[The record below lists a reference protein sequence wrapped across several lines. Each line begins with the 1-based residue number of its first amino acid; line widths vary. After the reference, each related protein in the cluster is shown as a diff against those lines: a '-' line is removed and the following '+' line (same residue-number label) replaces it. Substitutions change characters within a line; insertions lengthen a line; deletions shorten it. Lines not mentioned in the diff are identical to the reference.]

1 MPKRQIEIQFP
12 LKGLD
17 ESQAFVRQKGGQQG
31 THTTSKCN
39 NVIGFDPTTGRNRG
53 AARAGLTKYCPD
65 RVSSSNAGQCLIHSI
80 GNVNNGV
87 RVTTAGSDPASA
99 VRVTAAGIPR
109 TLGANTAGLIGDRVT
124 TLLGVAGGT
133 VSLITPDGIESIDG
147 GTSALS
153 TTKQVIAAESFF
165 QDIYFCDGANYK
177 YYDSSANV
185 MVPWA
190 ATEETGGTIPSLA
203 ANTQTIT
210 NVTTATPNVVTVAA
224 HGLSDGDIVQISD
237 VLGHTEANGTW
248 TISNV
253 TTNTF
258 RLVGSA
264 GGTAY
269 TGGGTCARI
278 NDTKCTLMA
287 VWGGRIVMSGL
298 PTDPHNIFMSAVGDP
313 FDWNYS
319 PDIQTI
325 QQAIAGNITSG
336 YGKNP
341 DIVTALIPYT
351 DDILL
356 IGGTHSIRKFLG
368 NPAQGGIN
376 VSVTEITGV
385 AYGSAWCQSPEGIIY
400 FFGSRGGVY
409 RMNPESGIPQR
420 MTSTTIDERLA
431 DIDLDEN
438 IVTLTWDDRAIA
450 VRVYISP
457 TDGSAG
463 THYTWDVR
471 NEAWWP
477 FSYSDPLY
485 NPRAV
490 HLLAGNTPEE
500 RLILEYGQDGYIRMV
515 DVDSE
520 SDDGSPIESHVY
532 IGPFSGMM
540 LLELAAILRE
550 GSSNLR
556 WAICSASSAEK
567 ALTVPPLQS
576 GRFRAGQNHSHWP
589 RAFMENGYI
598 RLEGSGSWAIES
610 MKAVVEEASE
620 TMTRVMR
627 SYTNG

>member
-1 MPKRQIEIQFP
+1 MPKRQIEVQFP

-31 THTTSKCN
+31 THTTAKCN

-53 AARAGLTKYCPD
+53 SARAGLSKYCPD
-65 RVSSSNAGQCLIHSI
+65 RVSATDAGQCLIHSI
-80 GNVNNGV
+80 GNINNGV
-87 RVTTAGSDPASA
+87 RFTTAGSTPPSE
-99 VRVTAAGIPR
+99 VRVTASGVPR
-109 TLGANTAGLIGDRVT
+109 TLGANTAGMIGDRVT
-124 TLLGVAGGT
+124 TLLAVAGGT
-133 VSLITPDGIESIDG
+133 VALITQDGASTVGDG
-147 GTSALS
+147 AKALS
-153 TTKQVIAAESFF
+153 TTRQVIAAEAFF
-165 QDIYFCDGANYK
+165 QDIYFCDGASYK
-177 YYDSSANV
+177 YYDISANM
-185 MVPWA
+185 MVPWS

-203 ANTQTIT
+203 ANTQVIT
-210 NVTTATPNVVTVAA
+210 AITTAAPNVVTVAA
-224 HGLSDGDIVQISD
+224 HGLSDGDQVQITG
-237 VLGHTEANGTW
+237 VLGKTTANGTW
-248 TISNV
+248 TISGV

-258 RLVGSA
+258 ELVGSSA
-264 GGTAY
+264 GSGY
-269 TGGGTCARI
+269 TSGGTCSRI

-298 PTDPHNIFMSAVGDP
+298 ATDPHNIFMSAVGDP
-313 FDWNYS
+313 FDWNYA

-368 NPAQGGIN
+368 NPAEGGIN

-409 RMNPESGIPQR
+409 RMNPENGIPQR
-420 MTSTTIDERLA
+420 MTSTTIDERLS
-431 DIDLDEN
+431 DINLSTN

-457 TDGSAG
+457 TDGTAG
-463 THYTWDVR
+463 THYVWDVR

-477 FSYSDPLY
+477 FSYSDSLH
-485 NPRAV
+485 NPQAI
-490 HLLAGNTPEE
+490 HLLAGNTPTE

-515 DVDSE
+515 DVDTE
-520 SDDGSPIESHVY
+520 SDDGSPIESYVY

-550 GSSNLR
+550 GSNNVNWS
-556 WAICSASSAEK
+556 IVSASSAEK
-567 ALTVPPLQS
+567 ALDASPRQT
-576 GRFRAGQNHSHWP
+576 GRFRAGQNQSHWP
-589 RAFMENGYI
+589 RAFLETGYI
-598 RLEGSGSWAIES
+598 RLDGTGSWAVEKLS
-610 MKAVVEEASE
+610 AVVEEANE
-620 TMTRVMR
+620 TMIRVMR
-627 SYTNG
+627 SNN